1 MNRTSE
7 VLTDIRDYLIS
18 QNDIKKMLS
27 DELKL
32 IVSED
37 YDGNFSEFMKREVLN
52 EDYGALRTQVEELY
66 WNEFYLS

>member
-52 EDYGALRTQVEELY
+52 EDYGALRNQVEELY